1 MGRYDSSVRC
11 AQIRELIEE
20 KQYLEAMEEI
30 EELRFEEV
38 PTITDLYLFANL
50 FLKAEKMDIAK
61 ELYYTVYHRT
71 SSRPALYRL
80 LMLTIRMGDLEE
92 AKELYQAYE
101 IVSGMTLDTYE
112 LKYRLAK
119 AEGASYENLIE
130 ILEELKKNEYTEEWG
145 YQLARLYEVQG
156 RREDCIA
163 ECEDLML
170 WFGSGKIVDK
180 ARELRERCL
189 NPLWQKPNWGEI
201 PEPEEPEDEEEVKV
215 AYAPAQVMD
224 IVAGEEPQQ
233 EPEIQPAVLGEYDMA
248 GEEVQESEPVE
259 ETKPEEMAEEP
270 VEEELVE
277 EPVEEIVSEEVEE
290 AVQESEPEEL
300 AEEPVEEEPAEET
313 ISEETE
319 EESETEEAA
328 EELAGEPVEEESAEE
343 TEIEEAAEETVS
355 EGTEGESAKTEGE
368 SDNEES
374 EQDEE
379 EDEETEHPKKKGFFN
394 RLIDY
399 FKVDLDTFD
408 DEDDFPEELDTDKQ
422 ESTEEL
428 DAKAI
433 VAREAQEIMETAA
446 AEEEAGDDEA
456 EEEKDESKQ
465 EPAVRKQTTTQ
476 LESLEDQLEE
486 MKEKRKVINLEDTMN
501 LDKIRIKS
509 HPLSGRPM
517 EVEVCEDV
525 SVNAITY
532 CTLKAAIKK
541 MPQEERTIHF
551 ALAGAAPGISLAVAK
566 KLFKELKK
574 NQYFEAK
581 NIGKIQAEKLDE
593 VDLEEWIEKFIG
605 GCMYIENAPA
615 LSEESVE
622 KIREVMEKYGKQIVI
637 VLEGD
642 YEKLDDFLGHHRN
655 LEKQICY
662 KIRL

>member
-119 AEGASYENLIE
+119 AEGASYETLIE

-145 YQLARLYEVQG
+145 YQLARLYELQG

-170 WFGSGKIVDK
+170 WFGSGKIVEK
-180 ARELRERCL
+180 AKELRENCL
-189 NPLWQKPNWGEI
+189 NPLWQKPNWEEI

-224 IVAGEEPQQ
+224 IASNEEPQS
-233 EPEIQPAVLGEYDMA
+233 EPEVQPAVLGDYGMTR
-248 GEEVQESEPVE
+248 EP
-259 ETKPEEMAEEP
+259 AEEP
-270 VEEELVE
+270 VAEEVEEVEEEPDTETEVEEATEKPVEEPEAEELVE
-277 EPVEEIVSEEVEE
+277 EPVEETVTEEVK
-290 AVQESEPEEL
+290 
-300 AEEPVEEEPAEET
+300 EEPVEETVAEEATEKPVEENEVEET
-313 ISEETE
+313 ISEKNEDD
-319 EESETEEAA
+319 SE
-328 EELAGEPVEEESAEE
+328 
-343 TEIEEAAEETVS
+343 
-355 EGTEGESAKTEGE
+355 KTEGE
-368 SDNEES
+368 SDKEEA
-374 EQDEE
+374 EE
-379 EDEETEHPKKKGFFN
+379 ADHPKKKGFLN
-394 RLIDY
+394 RLINY

-422 ESTEEL
+422 ETTEEL

-433 VAREAQEIMETAA
+433 VAKEAQEIMETATA
-446 AEEEAGDDEA
+446 REEAEDDET
-456 EEEKDESKQ
+456 EEKDEPKL
-465 EPAVRKQTTTQ
+465 ETAVKKQTTTQ

-517 EVEVCEDV
+517 EVEACEDV
-525 SVNAITY
+525 SVNGITY
-532 CTLKAAIKK
+532 CTLKTAIKK

-551 ALAGAAPGISLAVAK
+551 ALTGAAPGISLAVAK

-622 KIREVMEKYGKQIVI
+622 KIREMIAKYGKQIVI

-642 YEKLDDFLGHHRN
+642 YEKMDDFLGHHRN

>member
-119 AEGASYENLIE
+119 AEGASYETLIE

-145 YQLARLYEVQG
+145 YQLARLYELQG

-170 WFGSGKIVDK
+170 WFGSGKIVEK
-180 ARELRERCL
+180 AKELRENCL
-189 NPLWQKPNWGEI
+189 NPLWQKPNWEEI

-224 IVAGEEPQQ
+224 IASNEEPQS
-233 EPEIQPAVLGEYDMA
+233 EPEVQPAVLGDYGMTR
-248 GEEVQESEPVE
+248 EP
-259 ETKPEEMAEEP
+259 AEEP
-270 VEEELVE
+270 VAEEVEEVEEEPDTETEVEEATEKPVEEPEAEELVE
-277 EPVEEIVSEEVEE
+277 EPVEETVTEEVE
-290 AVQESEPEEL
+290 
-300 AEEPVEEEPAEET
+300 EEPVEETVAEEATEKPVEEPEVEET
-313 ISEETE
+313 ISEENE
-319 EESETEEAA
+319 DDSE
-328 EELAGEPVEEESAEE
+328 
-343 TEIEEAAEETVS
+343 
-355 EGTEGESAKTEGE
+355 KTEGE
-368 SDNEES
+368 SDKEEA
-374 EQDEE
+374 EE
-379 EDEETEHPKKKGFFN
+379 ADHPKKKGFLN
-394 RLIDY
+394 RLINY

-422 ESTEEL
+422 ETTEEL

-433 VAREAQEIMETAA
+433 VAKEAQEIMETATA
-446 AEEEAGDDEA
+446 REEAEDDEM
-456 EEEKDESKQ
+456 EEKDEPKL
-465 EPAVRKQTTTQ
+465 ETAVKKQTTTQ

-517 EVEVCEDV
+517 EVEACEDV
-525 SVNAITY
+525 SVNGITY
-532 CTLKAAIKK
+532 CTLKTAIKK

-551 ALAGAAPGISLAVAK
+551 ALTGAAPGISLAVAK

-622 KIREVMEKYGKQIVI
+622 KIREMIAKYGKQIVI

-642 YEKLDDFLGHHRN
+642 YQKMDDYLVHHRN

>member
-119 AEGASYENLIE
+119 AEGASYETLIE

-145 YQLARLYEVQG
+145 YQLARLYELQG

-170 WFGSGKIVDK
+170 WFGSGKIVEK
-180 ARELRERCL
+180 AKELRENCL
-189 NPLWQKPNWGEI
+189 NPLWQKPNWEEI

-224 IVAGEEPQQ
+224 IASNEEPQS
-233 EPEIQPAVLGEYDMA
+233 EPEVQPAVLGDYGMTREPAEESVAEEVEEVEEEPDTET
-248 GEEVQESEPVE
+248 GEEATEKPVE
-259 ETKPEEMAEEP
+259 EPEA
-270 VEEELVE
+270 EELVE
-277 EPVEEIVSEEVEE
+277 EPVEETVTEEVE
-290 AVQESEPEEL
+290 
-300 AEEPVEEEPAEET
+300 EEPVEETVAEEATEKPVEEPEVEET
-313 ISEETE
+313 ISEENE
-319 EESETEEAA
+319 DDSE
-328 EELAGEPVEEESAEE
+328 
-343 TEIEEAAEETVS
+343 
-355 EGTEGESAKTEGE
+355 KTEGE
-368 SDNEES
+368 SDKEEA
-374 EQDEE
+374 EE
-379 EDEETEHPKKKGFFN
+379 ADHPKKKGFLN
-394 RLIDY
+394 RLINY

-422 ESTEEL
+422 ETTEEL

-433 VAREAQEIMETAA
+433 VAKEAQEIMETATA
-446 AEEEAGDDEA
+446 REEAEDDEM
-456 EEEKDESKQ
+456 EEKDEPKL
-465 EPAVRKQTTTQ
+465 ETAVKKQTTTQ

-517 EVEVCEDV
+517 EVEACEDV
-525 SVNAITY
+525 SVNGITY
-532 CTLKAAIKK
+532 CTLKTAIKK

-551 ALAGAAPGISLAVAK
+551 ALTGAAPGISLAVAK

-622 KIREVMEKYGKQIVI
+622 KIREMIAKYGKQIVI

-642 YEKLDDFLGHHRN
+642 YEKMDDFLGHHRN

>member
-119 AEGASYENLIE
+119 AEGASYETLIE

-145 YQLARLYEVQG
+145 YQLARLYELQG

-170 WFGSGKIVDK
+170 WFGSGKIVEK
-180 ARELRERCL
+180 AKELRENCL
-189 NPLWQKPNWGEI
+189 NPLWQKPNWEEI

-224 IVAGEEPQQ
+224 IASNEEPQS
-233 EPEIQPAVLGEYDMA
+233 EPEVQPAVLGDYGMTR
-248 GEEVQESEPVE
+248 EP
-259 ETKPEEMAEEP
+259 AEEP
-270 VEEELVE
+270 VAEEVEEVEEEPDTETEVEEATEKPVEEPEAEELVE
-277 EPVEEIVSEEVEE
+277 EPVEETVTEEVK
-290 AVQESEPEEL
+290 
-300 AEEPVEEEPAEET
+300 EEPVEETVAEEATEKPVEENEVEET
-313 ISEETE
+313 ISEKNEDD
-319 EESETEEAA
+319 SE
-328 EELAGEPVEEESAEE
+328 
-343 TEIEEAAEETVS
+343 
-355 EGTEGESAKTEGE
+355 KTEGE
-368 SDNEES
+368 SDKEEA
-374 EQDEE
+374 EE
-379 EDEETEHPKKKGFFN
+379 ADHPKKKGFLN
-394 RLIDY
+394 RLINY

-422 ESTEEL
+422 ETTEEL

-433 VAREAQEIMETAA
+433 VAKEAQEIMETATA
-446 AEEEAGDDEA
+446 REEAEDDET
-456 EEEKDESKQ
+456 EEKDEPKL
-465 EPAVRKQTTTQ
+465 ETAVKKQTTTQ

-517 EVEVCEDV
+517 EVEACEDV
-525 SVNAITY
+525 SVNGITY
-532 CTLKAAIKK
+532 CTLKTAIKK

-551 ALAGAAPGISLAVAK
+551 ALTGAAPGISLAVAK

-622 KIREVMEKYGKQIVI
+622 KIREMIAKYGKQIVI

-642 YEKLDDFLGHHRN
+642 YEKMNDFLGHHRN

>member
-119 AEGASYENLIE
+119 AEGASYETLIE

-145 YQLARLYEVQG
+145 YQLARLYELQG

-170 WFGSGKIVDK
+170 WFGSGKIVEK
-180 ARELRERCL
+180 AKELRESCL
-189 NPLWQKPNWGEI
+189 NPLWQKPNWEEI

-224 IVAGEEPQQ
+224 IALNEEPQP
-233 EPEIQPAVLGEYDMA
+233 EPEIQPAVLGDYEMTGEPVEEPVA
-248 GEEVQESEPVE
+248 EEVEEMEEEPVE
-259 ETKPEEMAEEP
+259 ETVA
-270 VEEELVE
+270 
-277 EPVEEIVSEEVEE
+277 EE
-290 AVQESEPEEL
+290 AVEETEAEEALPEEPE
-300 AEEPVEEEPAEET
+300 VE
-313 ISEETE
+313 SEET
-319 EESETEEAA
+319 
-328 EELAGEPVEEESAEE
+328 EEESAEE
-343 TEIEEAAEETVS
+343 TEP
-355 EGTEGESAKTEGE
+355 
-368 SDNEES
+368 
-374 EQDEE
+374 EE
-379 EDEETEHPKKKGFFN
+379 EDEDEKADHPKKKGFIN
-394 RLIDY
+394 RLINY

-422 ESTEEL
+422 ETTEEL

-433 VAREAQEIMETAA
+433 VAKEAKEIMETAA
-446 AEEEAGDDEA
+446 AGEETEDDET
-456 EEEKDESKQ
+456 EEKDEPKL
-465 EPAVRKQTTTQ
+465 ETAVRKQTTTQ

-486 MKEKRKVINLEDTMN
+486 MKGKRKVINLEDTMN

-525 SVNAITY
+525 SVNGITY
-532 CTLKAAIKK
+532 CTLKTAIKK

-551 ALAGAAPGISLAVAK
+551 ALTGAAPGISLAVAK

-622 KIREVMEKYGKQIVI
+622 KIREMMAKYGKRIVI

>member
-119 AEGASYENLIE
+119 AEGASYETLIE

-145 YQLARLYEVQG
+145 YQLARLYELQG

-170 WFGSGKIVDK
+170 WFGSGKIVEK
-180 ARELRERCL
+180 AKELRENCL
-189 NPLWQKPNWGEI
+189 NPLWQKPNWEEI

-224 IVAGEEPQQ
+224 IASNEEPQS
-233 EPEIQPAVLGEYDMA
+233 EPEVQPAVLGDYGMTR
-248 GEEVQESEPVE
+248 EP
-259 ETKPEEMAEEP
+259 AEEP
-270 VEEELVE
+270 VAEEVEEVEEEPDTETEAEEATEKPVEEPEAEELVE
-277 EPVEEIVSEEVEE
+277 EPVEETVTEEVK
-290 AVQESEPEEL
+290 
-300 AEEPVEEEPAEET
+300 EEPVEESEAEEATEKPVEENEVEET
-313 ISEETE
+313 ISEENE
-319 EESETEEAA
+319 DDSE
-328 EELAGEPVEEESAEE
+328 
-343 TEIEEAAEETVS
+343 
-355 EGTEGESAKTEGE
+355 KTEGE
-368 SDNEES
+368 SDKEEA
-374 EQDEE
+374 EE
-379 EDEETEHPKKKGFFN
+379 ADHPKKKGFLN
-394 RLIDY
+394 RLINY

-422 ESTEEL
+422 ETTEEL

-433 VAREAQEIMETAA
+433 VAKEAQEIMETATA
-446 AEEEAGDDEA
+446 REEAEDDET
-456 EEEKDESKQ
+456 EEKDEPKL
-465 EPAVRKQTTTQ
+465 ETAVKKQTTTQ

-517 EVEVCEDV
+517 EVEACEDV
-525 SVNAITY
+525 SVNGITY
-532 CTLKAAIKK
+532 CTLKTAIKK

-551 ALAGAAPGISLAVAK
+551 ALTGAAPGISLAVAK

-622 KIREVMEKYGKQIVI
+622 KIREMIAKYGKQIVI

-642 YEKLDDFLGHHRN
+642 YEKMDDFLGHHRN

>member
-119 AEGASYENLIE
+119 AEGASYETLIE

-145 YQLARLYEVQG
+145 YQLARLYELQG

-170 WFGSGKIVDK
+170 WFGSGKIVEK
-180 ARELRERCL
+180 AKELRENCL
-189 NPLWQKPNWGEI
+189 NPLWQKPNWEEI

-224 IVAGEEPQQ
+224 IASNEEPQS
-233 EPEIQPAVLGEYDMA
+233 EPEVQPAVLGDYGMTR
-248 GEEVQESEPVE
+248 EP
-259 ETKPEEMAEEP
+259 AEEP
-270 VEEELVE
+270 VAEEVEEVEEEPDTETKVEEATEKPVEEPETEELVE
-277 EPVEEIVSEEVEE
+277 EPVEETVTEEVK
-290 AVQESEPEEL
+290 
-300 AEEPVEEEPAEET
+300 EEPVEETVAEEATEKPVEENEVEET
-313 ISEETE
+313 ISEENE
-319 EESETEEAA
+319 DDSE
-328 EELAGEPVEEESAEE
+328 
-343 TEIEEAAEETVS
+343 
-355 EGTEGESAKTEGE
+355 KTEGE
-368 SDNEES
+368 SDKEEA
-374 EQDEE
+374 EE
-379 EDEETEHPKKKGFFN
+379 ADHPKKKGFLN
-394 RLIDY
+394 RLINY

-422 ESTEEL
+422 ETTEEL

-433 VAREAQEIMETAA
+433 VAKEAQEIMETATA
-446 AEEEAGDDEA
+446 REEAEDDET
-456 EEEKDESKQ
+456 EEKDEPKL
-465 EPAVRKQTTTQ
+465 ETAVKKQTTTQ

-517 EVEVCEDV
+517 EVEACEDV
-525 SVNAITY
+525 SVNGITY
-532 CTLKAAIKK
+532 CTLKTAIKK

-551 ALAGAAPGISLAVAK
+551 ALTGAAPGISLAVAK

-622 KIREVMEKYGKQIVI
+622 KIREMIAKYGKQIVI

-642 YEKLDDFLGHHRN
+642 YEKMDDFLGHHRN

>member
-119 AEGASYENLIE
+119 AEGASYETLIE

-145 YQLARLYEVQG
+145 YQLARLYELQG

-170 WFGSGKIVDK
+170 WFGSGKIVEK
-180 ARELRERCL
+180 AKELRENCL
-189 NPLWQKPNWGEI
+189 NPLWQKPNWEEI

-224 IVAGEEPQQ
+224 IASNEEPQS
-233 EPEIQPAVLGEYDMA
+233 EPGVQPAVLGDYGMTREPA
-248 GEEVQESEPVE
+248 EEPVAEEVEEVEEEPDTETEAEEATEKPVE
-259 ETKPEEMAEEP
+259 EPEAEEP
-270 VEEELVE
+270 VEEPVAEEVEE
-277 EPVEEIVSEEVEE
+277 EPVEETVTEEVK
-290 AVQESEPEEL
+290 
-300 AEEPVEEEPAEET
+300 EEPVEETETEEAVEEPEVEET
-313 ISEETE
+313 ISEENE
-319 EESETEEAA
+319 DDSE
-328 EELAGEPVEEESAEE
+328 
-343 TEIEEAAEETVS
+343 
-355 EGTEGESAKTEGE
+355 KTEGE
-368 SDNEES
+368 SDKEEA
-374 EQDEE
+374 EAD
-379 EDEETEHPKKKGFFN
+379 HPKKKGFLN
-394 RLIDY
+394 RLVNY

-422 ESTEEL
+422 ETTEEL

-433 VAREAQEIMETAA
+433 VAKEAQEIMETAA
-446 AEEEAGDDEA
+446 ASEEAEDDET
-456 EEEKDESKQ
+456 EEKDEPKP
-465 EPAVRKQTTTQ
+465 ETAVRKQTTTQ

-525 SVNAITY
+525 SVNGITY
-532 CTLKAAIKK
+532 CTLKTAIKK

-551 ALAGAAPGISLAVAK
+551 ALTGAAPGISLAVAK

-622 KIREVMEKYGKQIVI
+622 KIREIMAKYGKRIVI

-655 LEKQICY
+655 LAKQICY

>member
-119 AEGASYENLIE
+119 AEGASYETLIE

-145 YQLARLYEVQG
+145 YQLARLYELQG

-170 WFGSGKIVDK
+170 WFGSGKIVEK
-180 ARELRERCL
+180 AKELRENCL
-189 NPLWQKPNWGEI
+189 NPLWQKPNWEEI

-224 IVAGEEPQQ
+224 IASNEESQS
-233 EPEIQPAVLGEYDMA
+233 EPEVQPAVLGDYGMTR
-248 GEEVQESEPVE
+248 EP
-259 ETKPEEMAEEP
+259 AEEP
-270 VEEELVE
+270 VAEEVEEVEEEPDTETEVEEATEKPVEEPEAEELVE
-277 EPVEEIVSEEVEE
+277 EPVEETVTEEVE
-290 AVQESEPEEL
+290 
-300 AEEPVEEEPAEET
+300 EEPVEESEAEEATEKPVEENEVEET
-313 ISEETE
+313 ISEENE
-319 EESETEEAA
+319 DDSE
-328 EELAGEPVEEESAEE
+328 
-343 TEIEEAAEETVS
+343 
-355 EGTEGESAKTEGE
+355 KTEGE
-368 SDNEES
+368 SDKEEA
-374 EQDEE
+374 EE
-379 EDEETEHPKKKGFFN
+379 ADHPKKKGFLN
-394 RLIDY
+394 RLINY

-422 ESTEEL
+422 ETTEEL

-433 VAREAQEIMETAA
+433 VAKEAQEIMETATA
-446 AEEEAGDDEA
+446 REEAEDDET
-456 EEEKDESKQ
+456 EEKDEPKL
-465 EPAVRKQTTTQ
+465 ETAVKKQTTTQ

-517 EVEVCEDV
+517 EVEACEDV
-525 SVNAITY
+525 SVNGITY
-532 CTLKAAIKK
+532 CTLKTAIKK

-551 ALAGAAPGISLAVAK
+551 ALTGAAPGISLAVAK

-622 KIREVMEKYGKQIVI
+622 KIREMIAKYGKQIVI

-642 YEKLDDFLGHHRN
+642 YEKMDDFLGHHRN

>member
-11 AQIRELIEE
+11 AQVRELIEE

-119 AEGASYENLIE
+119 AEGASYETLIE

-145 YQLARLYEVQG
+145 YQLARLYELQG

-170 WFGSGKIVDK
+170 WFGSGKIVEK
-180 ARELRERCL
+180 AKELRENCL
-189 NPLWQKPNWGEI
+189 NPLWQKPNWEEI
-201 PEPEEPEDEEEVKV
+201 PELEEPEDEEEVKV

-224 IVAGEEPQQ
+224 IASNEEPQS
-233 EPEIQPAVLGEYDMA
+233 EPEVQPAVLGDYGMTREPA
-248 GEEVQESEPVE
+248 EESVAEEVEEVEEEPDTETEVEEATEKPVE
-259 ETKPEEMAEEP
+259 EPEA
-270 VEEELVE
+270 EELVE
-277 EPVEEIVSEEVEE
+277 EPVEETVTEEVE
-290 AVQESEPEEL
+290 
-300 AEEPVEEEPAEET
+300 EEPVEETVAEEATEKPVEEPEVEET
-313 ISEETE
+313 ISEENE
-319 EESETEEAA
+319 DDSE
-328 EELAGEPVEEESAEE
+328 
-343 TEIEEAAEETVS
+343 
-355 EGTEGESAKTEGE
+355 KTEGE
-368 SDNEES
+368 SDKEEA
-374 EQDEE
+374 EE
-379 EDEETEHPKKKGFFN
+379 ADHPKKKGFLN
-394 RLIDY
+394 RLINY

-422 ESTEEL
+422 ETTEEL

-433 VAREAQEIMETAA
+433 VAKEAQEIMETATA
-446 AEEEAGDDEA
+446 REEAEDDEM
-456 EEEKDESKQ
+456 EEKDEPKL
-465 EPAVRKQTTTQ
+465 ETAVKKQTTTQ

-517 EVEVCEDV
+517 EVEACEDV
-525 SVNAITY
+525 SVNGITY
-532 CTLKAAIKK
+532 CTLKTAIKK

-551 ALAGAAPGISLAVAK
+551 ALTGAAPGISLAVAK

-622 KIREVMEKYGKQIVI
+622 KIREMIAKYGKQIVI

-642 YEKLDDFLGHHRN
+642 YEKMDDFLGHHRN

>member
-119 AEGASYENLIE
+119 AEGASYETLIE

-145 YQLARLYEVQG
+145 YQLARLYELQG

-170 WFGSGKIVDK
+170 WFGSGKIVEK
-180 ARELRERCL
+180 AKELRENCL
-189 NPLWQKPNWGEI
+189 NPLWQKPNWEEI

-224 IVAGEEPQQ
+224 IASNEEPQS
-233 EPEIQPAVLGEYDMA
+233 EPEVQPAVLGDYGMTR
-248 GEEVQESEPVE
+248 EP
-259 ETKPEEMAEEP
+259 AEEP
-270 VEEELVE
+270 VAEEVEEVEEEPDTETEVEEATEKPVEEPEAEELVE
-277 EPVEEIVSEEVEE
+277 EPVEETVTEEVE
-290 AVQESEPEEL
+290 
-300 AEEPVEEEPAEET
+300 EEPVEETVAEEATEKPVEEPEVEET
-313 ISEETE
+313 ISEENE
-319 EESETEEAA
+319 DDSE
-328 EELAGEPVEEESAEE
+328 
-343 TEIEEAAEETVS
+343 
-355 EGTEGESAKTEGE
+355 KTEGE
-368 SDNEES
+368 SDKEEA
-374 EQDEE
+374 EAAD
-379 EDEETEHPKKKGFFN
+379 HPKKKGFLN
-394 RLIDY
+394 RLINY

-422 ESTEEL
+422 ETTEEL

-433 VAREAQEIMETAA
+433 VAKEAQEIMETATA
-446 AEEEAGDDEA
+446 REEAEDDEM
-456 EEEKDESKQ
+456 EEKDEPKL
-465 EPAVRKQTTTQ
+465 ETAVKKQTTTQ

-517 EVEVCEDV
+517 EVEACEDV
-525 SVNAITY
+525 SVNGITY
-532 CTLKAAIKK
+532 CTLKTAIKK

-551 ALAGAAPGISLAVAK
+551 ALTGAAPGISLAVAK

-622 KIREVMEKYGKQIVI
+622 KIREMIAKYGKQIVI

-642 YEKLDDFLGHHRN
+642 YEKMDDFLGHHRN

>member
-119 AEGASYENLIE
+119 AEGASYETLIE

-145 YQLARLYEVQG
+145 YQLARLYELQG

-170 WFGSGKIVDK
+170 WFGSGKIVEK
-180 ARELRERCL
+180 AKELRENCL
-189 NPLWQKPNWGEI
+189 NPLWQKPNWEEI

-224 IVAGEEPQQ
+224 IASNEEPQS
-233 EPEIQPAVLGEYDMA
+233 EPEVQPAVLGDYGMTR
-248 GEEVQESEPVE
+248 EP
-259 ETKPEEMAEEP
+259 AEEP
-270 VEEELVE
+270 VAEEVEEVEEEPDTETEVEETTEKPVEEPEAEELVE
-277 EPVEEIVSEEVEE
+277 EPVEETVTEEVE
-290 AVQESEPEEL
+290 
-300 AEEPVEEEPAEET
+300 EEPVEETVAEEATEKPVEEPEVEET
-313 ISEETE
+313 ISEENE
-319 EESETEEAA
+319 DDSE
-328 EELAGEPVEEESAEE
+328 
-343 TEIEEAAEETVS
+343 
-355 EGTEGESAKTEGE
+355 KTEGE
-368 SDNEES
+368 SDKEEA
-374 EQDEE
+374 EE
-379 EDEETEHPKKKGFFN
+379 ADHPKKKGFLN
-394 RLIDY
+394 RLINY

-422 ESTEEL
+422 ETTEEL

-433 VAREAQEIMETAA
+433 VAKEAQEIMETATA
-446 AEEEAGDDEA
+446 REEAEDDET
-456 EEEKDESKQ
+456 EEKDEPKL
-465 EPAVRKQTTTQ
+465 ETAVKKQTTTQ

-517 EVEVCEDV
+517 EVEACEDV
-525 SVNAITY
+525 SVNGITY
-532 CTLKAAIKK
+532 CTLKTAIKK

-551 ALAGAAPGISLAVAK
+551 ALTGAAPGISLAVAK

-622 KIREVMEKYGKQIVI
+622 KIREMIAKYGKQIVI

-642 YEKLDDFLGHHRN
+642 YEKMDDFLGHHRN

>member
-119 AEGASYENLIE
+119 AKGASYETLIE

-145 YQLARLYEVQG
+145 YQLARLYELQG

-170 WFGSGKIVDK
+170 WFGSGKIVEK
-180 ARELRERCL
+180 AKELRENCL
-189 NPLWQKPNWGEI
+189 NPLWQKPNWEEI

-224 IVAGEEPQQ
+224 IASNEEPQS
-233 EPEIQPAVLGEYDMA
+233 EPEVQPAVLGDYGMTREPA
-248 GEEVQESEPVE
+248 EESVAEEVEEVEEEPDTETEVEEATEKPVE
-259 ETKPEEMAEEP
+259 EPEA
-270 VEEELVE
+270 EELVE
-277 EPVEEIVSEEVEE
+277 EPVEETVTEEVE
-290 AVQESEPEEL
+290 
-300 AEEPVEEEPAEET
+300 EEPVEETVAEEATEKPVEEPEVEET
-313 ISEETE
+313 ISEENE
-319 EESETEEAA
+319 DDSE
-328 EELAGEPVEEESAEE
+328 
-343 TEIEEAAEETVS
+343 
-355 EGTEGESAKTEGE
+355 KTEGE
-368 SDNEES
+368 SDKEEA
-374 EQDEE
+374 EE
-379 EDEETEHPKKKGFFN
+379 ADHPKKKGFLN
-394 RLIDY
+394 RLINY

-422 ESTEEL
+422 ETTEEL

-433 VAREAQEIMETAA
+433 VAKEAQEIMETATA
-446 AEEEAGDDEA
+446 REEAEDDEM
-456 EEEKDESKQ
+456 EEKDEPKL
-465 EPAVRKQTTTQ
+465 ETAVKKQTTTQ

-517 EVEVCEDV
+517 EVEACEDV
-525 SVNAITY
+525 SVNGITY
-532 CTLKAAIKK
+532 CTLKTAIKK

-551 ALAGAAPGISLAVAK
+551 ALTGAAPGISLAVAK

-622 KIREVMEKYGKQIVI
+622 KIREMIAKYGKQIVI

-642 YEKLDDFLGHHRN
+642 YEKMDDFLGHHRN

>member
-119 AEGASYENLIE
+119 AEGASYETLIE

-145 YQLARLYEVQG
+145 YQLARLYELQG

-170 WFGSGKIVDK
+170 WFGSGKIVEK
-180 ARELRERCL
+180 AKELRENCL
-189 NPLWQKPNWGEI
+189 NPLWQKPNWEEI

-224 IVAGEEPQQ
+224 IASNEEPQS
-233 EPEIQPAVLGEYDMA
+233 EPEVQLAVLGDYGMTREPA
-248 GEEVQESEPVE
+248 EEPVAEEVEEVEEEPDTETEVEEATEKPVE
-259 ETKPEEMAEEP
+259 EPEAEEP
-270 VEEELVE
+270 VEEPVAEEVEE
-277 EPVEEIVSEEVEE
+277 EPVEETVTEEVE
-290 AVQESEPEEL
+290 
-300 AEEPVEEEPAEET
+300 EEPVEETVAEEAVEEPEVEET
-313 ISEETE
+313 ISEESE
-319 EESETEEAA
+319 EDSER
-328 EELAGEPVEEESAEE
+328 
-343 TEIEEAAEETVS
+343 
-355 EGTEGESAKTEGE
+355 TEGE
-368 SDNEES
+368 SDKEEA
-374 EQDEE
+374 EE
-379 EDEETEHPKKKGFFN
+379 AEEAEKADHPKKKGFIN
-394 RLIDY
+394 RLINY

-422 ESTEEL
+422 ETTEEL

-433 VAREAQEIMETAA
+433 VAKEAQEIMETATSR
-446 AEEEAGDDEA
+446 EEAEDDET
-456 EEEKDESKQ
+456 EEKDEPKP
-465 EPAVRKQTTTQ
+465 ETAVKKQTTTQ

-525 SVNAITY
+525 SVNGITY
-532 CTLKAAIKK
+532 CTLKTAIKK

-551 ALAGAAPGISLAVAK
+551 ALTGAAPGISLAVAK

-622 KIREVMEKYGKQIVI
+622 KIREMMAKYGKRIVI

>member
-119 AEGASYENLIE
+119 AEGASYETLIE

-145 YQLARLYEVQG
+145 YQLARLYELQG

-170 WFGSGKIVDK
+170 WFGSGKIVEK
-180 ARELRERCL
+180 AKELRENCL
-189 NPLWQKPNWGEI
+189 NPLWQKPNWEEI

-224 IVAGEEPQQ
+224 IASNEEPQS
-233 EPEIQPAVLGEYDMA
+233 EPEVQPAVLGDYGMTR
-248 GEEVQESEPVE
+248 EP
-259 ETKPEEMAEEP
+259 AEEP
-270 VEEELVE
+270 VAEEVEEVEEEPDTETEVEEATEKPVEEPEAEELVE
-277 EPVEEIVSEEVEE
+277 EPVEETVTEEVK
-290 AVQESEPEEL
+290 
-300 AEEPVEEEPAEET
+300 EEPVEESEAEEATEKPVEENEVEET
-313 ISEETE
+313 ISEENE
-319 EESETEEAA
+319 DDSE
-328 EELAGEPVEEESAEE
+328 
-343 TEIEEAAEETVS
+343 
-355 EGTEGESAKTEGE
+355 KTEGE
-368 SDNEES
+368 SDKEEA
-374 EQDEE
+374 EE
-379 EDEETEHPKKKGFFN
+379 ADHPKKKGFLN
-394 RLIDY
+394 RLINY

-422 ESTEEL
+422 ETTEEL

-433 VAREAQEIMETAA
+433 VAKEAQEIMETATA
-446 AEEEAGDDEA
+446 REEAEDDEM
-456 EEEKDESKQ
+456 EEKDEPKL
-465 EPAVRKQTTTQ
+465 ETAVKKQTTTQ

-517 EVEVCEDV
+517 EVEACEDV
-525 SVNAITY
+525 SVNGITY
-532 CTLKAAIKK
+532 CTLKTAIKK

-551 ALAGAAPGISLAVAK
+551 ALTGAAPGISLAVAK

-605 GCMYIENAPA
+605 GCMYIE
-615 LSEESVE
+615 ESVE
-622 KIREVMEKYGKQIVI
+622 KIREMIAKYGKQIVI

-642 YEKLDDFLGHHRN
+642 YEKMDDFLGHHRN

>member
-119 AEGASYENLIE
+119 AEGASYETLIE

-145 YQLARLYEVQG
+145 YQLARLYELQG

-170 WFGSGKIVDK
+170 WFGSGKIVEK
-180 ARELRERCL
+180 AKELRENCL
-189 NPLWQKPNWGEI
+189 NPLWQKPNWEEI

-224 IVAGEEPQQ
+224 IASNEEPQS
-233 EPEIQPAVLGEYDMA
+233 EPEVQPAVLGDYGMTREPA
-248 GEEVQESEPVE
+248 EEPVAEEVEEVEEEPDTETEVEEATEKPVE
-259 ETKPEEMAEEP
+259 ETVTEEVEEEP
-270 VEEELVE
+270 VEESEAE
-277 EPVEEIVSEEVEE
+277 EATEKPVEENEV
-290 AVQESEPEEL
+290 
-300 AEEPVEEEPAEET
+300 EET
-313 ISEETE
+313 ISEENE
-319 EESETEEAA
+319 DDSE
-328 EELAGEPVEEESAEE
+328 
-343 TEIEEAAEETVS
+343 
-355 EGTEGESAKTEGE
+355 KTEGE
-368 SDNEES
+368 SDKEEA
-374 EQDEE
+374 EE
-379 EDEETEHPKKKGFFN
+379 ADHPKKKGFLN
-394 RLIDY
+394 RLINY

-422 ESTEEL
+422 ETTEEL

-433 VAREAQEIMETAA
+433 VAKEAQEIMETATA
-446 AEEEAGDDEA
+446 REEAEDDEM
-456 EEEKDESKQ
+456 EEKDEPKL
-465 EPAVRKQTTTQ
+465 ETAVKKQTTTQ

-517 EVEVCEDV
+517 EVEACEDV
-525 SVNAITY
+525 SVNGITY
-532 CTLKAAIKK
+532 CTLKTAIKK

-551 ALAGAAPGISLAVAK
+551 ALTGAAPGISLAVAK

-622 KIREVMEKYGKQIVI
+622 KIREMIAKYGKQIVI

-642 YEKLDDFLGHHRN
+642 YEKMDDFLGHHRN

>member
-119 AEGASYENLIE
+119 AEGASYETLIE

-145 YQLARLYEVQG
+145 YQLARLYELQG

-170 WFGSGKIVDK
+170 WFGSGKIVEK
-180 ARELRERCL
+180 AKELRENCL
-189 NPLWQKPNWGEI
+189 NPLWQKPNWEEI

-224 IVAGEEPQQ
+224 IASNEEPQS
-233 EPEIQPAVLGEYDMA
+233 EPEVQPAVLGDYGMTR
-248 GEEVQESEPVE
+248 EP
-259 ETKPEEMAEEP
+259 AEES
-270 VEEELVE
+270 VA
-277 EPVEEIVSEEVEE
+277 EEVEE
-290 AVQESEPEEL
+290 
-300 AEEPVEEEPAEET
+300 VEEEPDTETEVEEATEKPVEEPEAEET
-313 ISEETE
+313 ISEENE
-319 EESETEEAA
+319 DDSE
-328 EELAGEPVEEESAEE
+328 
-343 TEIEEAAEETVS
+343 
-355 EGTEGESAKTEGE
+355 KTEGE
-368 SDNEES
+368 SDKEEA
-374 EQDEE
+374 EE
-379 EDEETEHPKKKGFFN
+379 ADHPKKKGFLN
-394 RLIDY
+394 RLINY

-422 ESTEEL
+422 ETTEEL

-433 VAREAQEIMETAA
+433 VAKEAQEIMETATA
-446 AEEEAGDDEA
+446 REEAEDDEM
-456 EEEKDESKQ
+456 EEKDEPKL
-465 EPAVRKQTTTQ
+465 ETAVKKQTTTQ

-517 EVEVCEDV
+517 EVEACEDV
-525 SVNAITY
+525 SVNGITY
-532 CTLKAAIKK
+532 CTLKTAIKK

-551 ALAGAAPGISLAVAK
+551 ALTGAAPGISLAVAK

-622 KIREVMEKYGKQIVI
+622 KIREMIAKYGKQIVI

-642 YEKLDDFLGHHRN
+642 YEKMDDFLGHHRN

>member
-38 PTITDLYLFANL
+38 PTITDLYLFADL

-61 ELYYTVYHRT
+61 KLYYTVYRRT

-92 AKELYQAYE
+92 SRELYQAYE
-101 IVSGMTLDTYE
+101 IISGMTLDTYE

-119 AEGASYENLIE
+119 AEGASYEDLIE

-145 YQLARLYEVQG
+145 YQLARLYELQG

-163 ECEDLML
+163 ECDDLVL
-170 WFGSGKIVDK
+170 WFGSGKIVQK
-180 ARELRERCL
+180 AVELKNRCL
-189 NPLWQKPNWGEI
+189 DPYWKKPDWENI
-201 PEPEEPEDEEEVKV
+201 PEPEVPEEEPEEEEVKV

-224 IVAGEEPQQ
+224 IGTEQPVEEQPVEEEQQPLIVEETLEEQQPIEEEPQQ
-233 EPEIQPAVLGEYDMA
+233 PES
-248 GEEVQESEPVE
+248 VQEVTE
-259 ETKPEEMAEEP
+259 EA
-270 VEEELVE
+270 VE
-277 EPVEEIVSEEVEE
+277 EPAE
-290 AVQESEPEEL
+290 
-300 AEEPVEEEPAEET
+300 EEPVEEEPAEE
-313 ISEETE
+313 
-319 EESETEEAA
+319 
-328 EELAGEPVEEESAEE
+328 
-343 TEIEEAAEETVS
+343 
-355 EGTEGESAKTEGE
+355 
-368 SDNEES
+368 
-374 EQDEE
+374 Q
-379 EDEETEHPKKKGFFN
+379 PKKKGFFN

-399 FKVDLDTFD
+399 FKVDLDMF
-408 DEDDFPEELDTDKQ
+408 DEDEAFAEDEEEEDLPEEADEDVTCPEPEEKET
-422 ESTEEL
+422 ESDHTENHESVEEM
-428 DAKAI
+428 DAKAM

-446 AEEEAGDDEA
+446 AKA
-456 EEEKDESKQ
+456 ETVTEKPQLSKQ
-465 EPAVRKQTTTQ
+465 EAAVKRQATTQ
-476 LESLEDQLEE
+476 IESLEDQLEE
-486 MKEKRKVINLEDTMN
+486 MKGKRKVINLEDTMN

-509 HPLSGRPM
+509 HPLSGRPI
-517 EVEVCEDV
+517 EVDVCEDV

-532 CTLKAAIKK
+532 CTLKSAIKK

-593 VDLEEWIEKFIG
+593 VDLDEWIEKFIG

-615 LSEESVE
+615 LSEASVG
-622 KIREVMEKYGKQIVI
+622 KIRDIMEKYGKKIVV

>member
-119 AEGASYENLIE
+119 AEGASYETLIE

-145 YQLARLYEVQG
+145 YQLARLYELQG

-170 WFGSGKIVDK
+170 WFGSGKIVEK
-180 ARELRERCL
+180 AKELRENCL
-189 NPLWQKPNWGEI
+189 NPLWQKPNWEEI

-224 IVAGEEPQQ
+224 IASNEEPQS
-233 EPEIQPAVLGEYDMA
+233 EPEVQPAVLGDYGMTREPA
-248 GEEVQESEPVE
+248 EESVAEEVEEVEEEPDTETEVEEATEKPVE
-259 ETKPEEMAEEP
+259 EPEA
-270 VEEELVE
+270 EELVE
-277 EPVEEIVSEEVEE
+277 EPVEETVTEEVE
-290 AVQESEPEEL
+290 
-300 AEEPVEEEPAEET
+300 EEPVEETVAEEATEKPVEEPEVEET
-313 ISEETE
+313 ISEENE
-319 EESETEEAA
+319 DDSE
-328 EELAGEPVEEESAEE
+328 
-343 TEIEEAAEETVS
+343 
-355 EGTEGESAKTEGE
+355 KTEGE
-368 SDNEES
+368 SDKEEA
-374 EQDEE
+374 EE
-379 EDEETEHPKKKGFFN
+379 ADHPKKKGFLN
-394 RLIDY
+394 RLINY

-422 ESTEEL
+422 ETTEEL

-433 VAREAQEIMETAA
+433 METATA
-446 AEEEAGDDEA
+446 REEAEDDEM
-456 EEEKDESKQ
+456 EEKDEPKL
-465 EPAVRKQTTTQ
+465 ETAVKKQTTTQ

-517 EVEVCEDV
+517 EVEACEDV
-525 SVNAITY
+525 SVNGITY
-532 CTLKAAIKK
+532 CTLKTAIKK

-551 ALAGAAPGISLAVAK
+551 ALTGAAPGISLAVAK

-622 KIREVMEKYGKQIVI
+622 KIREMIAKYGKQIVI

-642 YEKLDDFLGHHRN
+642 YEKMDDFLGHHRN

>member
-38 PTITDLYLFANL
+38 PTITDLYLFADL

-61 ELYYTVYHRT
+61 KLYYTVYRRT

-92 AKELYQAYE
+92 SRELYQAYE
-101 IVSGMTLDTYE
+101 IISGMTLDTYE

-119 AEGASYENLIE
+119 AEGASYEDLIE

-145 YQLARLYEVQG
+145 YQLARLYELQG

-163 ECEDLML
+163 ECDDLVL
-170 WFGSGKIVDK
+170 WFGSGKIVQK
-180 ARELRERCL
+180 AVELKKRCL
-189 NPLWQKPNWGEI
+189 DPYWKKPDWENI
-201 PEPEEPEDEEEVKV
+201 PEPEVPEEEPEEEEVKV

-224 IVAGEEPQQ
+224 IGTEQ
-233 EPEIQPAVLGEYDMA
+233 
-248 GEEVQESEPVE
+248 PVE
-259 ETKPEEMAEEP
+259 EEP
-270 VEEELVE
+270 VEEEPVEEQLTEEEQQPLIVEETLEEQQPIEEEPKAPQEPEEVAEAQEMDEVQPIEEELQEEVVE
-277 EPVEEIVSEEVEE
+277 EPAEPQETDEV
-290 AVQESEPEEL
+290 Q
-300 AEEPVEEEPAEET
+300 PVEEEPAEE
-313 ISEETE
+313 EP
-319 EESETEEAA
+319 A
-328 EELAGEPVEEESAEE
+328 EE
-343 TEIEEAAEETVS
+343 
-355 EGTEGESAKTEGE
+355 
-368 SDNEES
+368 
-374 EQDEE
+374 Q
-379 EDEETEHPKKKGFFN
+379 PKKKGFFN

-399 FKVDLDTFD
+399 FKVDLDMF
-408 DEDDFPEELDTDKQ
+408 DEDEAFAEDEEEEDLPEEADEDVSCSEPEEKET
-422 ESTEEL
+422 ESDHTENHESVEEM
-428 DAKAI
+428 DAKAM

-446 AEEEAGDDEA
+446 AKA
-456 EEEKDESKQ
+456 ETVTEKPQLSKQ
-465 EPAVRKQTTTQ
+465 EAAVGRQATTQ
-476 LESLEDQLEE
+476 IESLEDQLEE
-486 MKEKRKVINLEDTMN
+486 MKGKRKVINLEDTMN

-509 HPLSGRPM
+509 HPLSGRPI
-517 EVEVCEDV
+517 EVDVCEDV

-532 CTLKAAIKK
+532 CTLKSAIKK

-581 NIGKIQAEKLDE
+581 NIGKIQAEKMDE

-615 LSEESVE
+615 LSEDSVG
-622 KIREVMEKYGKQIVI
+622 KIREIMEKYGKKIVI

>member
-119 AEGASYENLIE
+119 AEGASYETLIE

-145 YQLARLYEVQG
+145 YQLARLYELQG

-170 WFGSGKIVDK
+170 WFGSGKIVEK
-180 ARELRERCL
+180 AKELRENCL
-189 NPLWQKPNWGEI
+189 NPLWQKPNWEEI

-224 IVAGEEPQQ
+224 IASNEEPQS
-233 EPEIQPAVLGEYDMA
+233 EPEVQPAVLGDYGMTREPA
-248 GEEVQESEPVE
+248 EESVAEEVEEVEEEPDTETEVEEATEKPVE
-259 ETKPEEMAEEP
+259 EPEA
-270 VEEELVE
+270 EELVE
-277 EPVEEIVSEEVEE
+277 EPVEETVTEEVK
-290 AVQESEPEEL
+290 
-300 AEEPVEEEPAEET
+300 EEPVEESEAEEATENEVEET
-313 ISEETE
+313 ISEENE
-319 EESETEEAA
+319 DDSE
-328 EELAGEPVEEESAEE
+328 
-343 TEIEEAAEETVS
+343 
-355 EGTEGESAKTEGE
+355 KTEGE
-368 SDNEES
+368 SDKEEA
-374 EQDEE
+374 EE
-379 EDEETEHPKKKGFFN
+379 ADHPKKKGFLN
-394 RLIDY
+394 RLINY

-422 ESTEEL
+422 ETTEEL

-433 VAREAQEIMETAA
+433 VAKEAQEIMETATA
-446 AEEEAGDDEA
+446 REEAEDDEM
-456 EEEKDESKQ
+456 EEKDEPKL
-465 EPAVRKQTTTQ
+465 ETAVKKQTTTQ

-517 EVEVCEDV
+517 EVEACEDV
-525 SVNAITY
+525 SVNGITY
-532 CTLKAAIKK
+532 CTLKTAIKK

-551 ALAGAAPGISLAVAK
+551 ALTGAAPGISLAVAK

-622 KIREVMEKYGKQIVI
+622 KIREMIAKYGKQIVI

-642 YEKLDDFLGHHRN
+642 YEKMDDFLGHHRN

>member
-119 AEGASYENLIE
+119 AEGASYETLIE

-145 YQLARLYEVQG
+145 YQLARLYELQG

-170 WFGSGKIVDK
+170 WFGSGKIVEK
-180 ARELRERCL
+180 AKELRENCL
-189 NPLWQKPNWGEI
+189 NPLWQKPNWEEI

-224 IVAGEEPQQ
+224 IVSNEEPQS
-233 EPEIQPAVLGEYDMA
+233 EPEVQPAVLGDYGMTR
-248 GEEVQESEPVE
+248 EP
-259 ETKPEEMAEEP
+259 AEEP
-270 VEEELVE
+270 VA
-277 EPVEEIVSEEVEE
+277 EEVEE
-290 AVQESEPEEL
+290 
-300 AEEPVEEEPAEET
+300 VEEEPDTETEVEEATEKPVEENEVEET
-313 ISEETE
+313 ISEENE
-319 EESETEEAA
+319 DDSE
-328 EELAGEPVEEESAEE
+328 
-343 TEIEEAAEETVS
+343 
-355 EGTEGESAKTEGE
+355 KTEGE
-368 SDNEES
+368 SDKEEA
-374 EQDEE
+374 EE
-379 EDEETEHPKKKGFFN
+379 ADHPKKKGFLN
-394 RLIDY
+394 RLINY

-422 ESTEEL
+422 ETTEEL

-433 VAREAQEIMETAA
+433 VAKEAQEIMETATSR
-446 AEEEAGDDEA
+446 EEAEDDET
-456 EEEKDESKQ
+456 EEKDEPKL
-465 EPAVRKQTTTQ
+465 ETAVKKQTTTQ

-517 EVEVCEDV
+517 EVEACEDV
-525 SVNAITY
+525 SVNGITY
-532 CTLKAAIKK
+532 CTLKTAIKK
-541 MPQEERTIHF
+541 MPREERTIHF
-551 ALAGAAPGISLAVAK
+551 ALTGAAPGISLAVAK

-622 KIREVMEKYGKQIVI
+622 KIREMIAKYGKQIVI

-642 YEKLDDFLGHHRN
+642 YEKMDDFLGHHRN

>member
-119 AEGASYENLIE
+119 AEGASYETLIE

-145 YQLARLYEVQG
+145 YQLARLYELQG

-170 WFGSGKIVDK
+170 WFGSGKIVEK
-180 ARELRERCL
+180 AKELRENCL
-189 NPLWQKPNWGEI
+189 NPLWQKPNWEEI

-224 IVAGEEPQQ
+224 IASNEEPQS
-233 EPEIQPAVLGEYDMA
+233 EPEVQPAVLGDYGMTR
-248 GEEVQESEPVE
+248 EP
-259 ETKPEEMAEEP
+259 AEEP
-270 VEEELVE
+270 VAEEVEEVEEEPDTETEVEEATEKPVEEPEAEELVE
-277 EPVEEIVSEEVEE
+277 EPVEETVTEEVE
-290 AVQESEPEEL
+290 
-300 AEEPVEEEPAEET
+300 EEPVEESEAEEATEKPVEEPEVEET
-313 ISEETE
+313 ISEENE
-319 EESETEEAA
+319 DDSE
-328 EELAGEPVEEESAEE
+328 
-343 TEIEEAAEETVS
+343 
-355 EGTEGESAKTEGE
+355 KTEGE
-368 SDNEES
+368 SDKEEA
-374 EQDEE
+374 EE
-379 EDEETEHPKKKGFFN
+379 ADHPKKKGFLN
-394 RLIDY
+394 RLINY

-422 ESTEEL
+422 ETTEEL

-433 VAREAQEIMETAA
+433 VAKEAQEIMETATA
-446 AEEEAGDDEA
+446 REEAEDDEM
-456 EEEKDESKQ
+456 EEKDEPKL
-465 EPAVRKQTTTQ
+465 ETAVKKQTTTQ

-517 EVEVCEDV
+517 EVEACEDV
-525 SVNAITY
+525 SVNGITY
-532 CTLKAAIKK
+532 CTLKTAIKK

-551 ALAGAAPGISLAVAK
+551 ALTGAAPGISLAVAK

-622 KIREVMEKYGKQIVI
+622 KIREMIAKYGKQIVI

-642 YEKLDDFLGHHRN
+642 YEKMDDFLGHHRN

>member
-38 PTITDLYLFANL
+38 PTITDLYLFADL

-61 ELYYTVYHRT
+61 KLYYTVYRRT

-92 AKELYQAYE
+92 SRELYQAYE
-101 IVSGMTLDTYE
+101 IISGMTLDTYE

-119 AEGASYENLIE
+119 AEGASYEDLIE

-145 YQLARLYEVQG
+145 YQLARLYELQG

-163 ECEDLML
+163 ECDDLVL
-170 WFGSGKIVDK
+170 WFGSGKIVQK
-180 ARELRERCL
+180 AVELKKRCL
-189 NPLWQKPNWGEI
+189 DPYWKKPDWENI
-201 PEPEEPEDEEEVKV
+201 PEPEVPEEEPEEEEVKV

-224 IVAGEEPQQ
+224 IGTE
-233 EPEIQPAVLGEYDMA
+233 QPAE
-248 GEEVQESEPVE
+248 
-259 ETKPEEMAEEP
+259 EEP
-270 VEEELVE
+270 VEEQPVEEQLAEEEQQPLIVEETLEEQQPIEEETPEEQQPIEEEPQQPESVQEVTEEAVE
-277 EPVEEIVSEEVEE
+277 EPAEPQETDEV
-290 AVQESEPEEL
+290 Q
-300 AEEPVEEEPAEET
+300 PVEEEPAEE
-313 ISEETE
+313 EPAE
-319 EESETEEAA
+319 EEPA
-328 EELAGEPVEEESAEE
+328 EEEPAEEQPAGE
-343 TEIEEAAEETVS
+343 
-355 EGTEGESAKTEGE
+355 
-368 SDNEES
+368 
-374 EQDEE
+374 Q
-379 EDEETEHPKKKGFFN
+379 PKKKGFFN

-399 FKVDLDTFD
+399 FKVDLDMF
-408 DEDDFPEELDTDKQ
+408 DEDEAFAEDEEEEDLPEEADEDVSCSEPEEKET
-422 ESTEEL
+422 ESDHTENHESVEEM
-428 DAKAI
+428 DAKAM

-446 AEEEAGDDEA
+446 AKA
-456 EEEKDESKQ
+456 ETVTEKPQLSKQ
-465 EPAVRKQTTTQ
+465 EAAVGRQATTQ
-476 LESLEDQLEE
+476 IESLEDQLEE
-486 MKEKRKVINLEDTMN
+486 MKGKRKVINLEDTMN

-509 HPLSGRPM
+509 HPLSGRPI
-517 EVEVCEDV
+517 EVDVCEDV

-532 CTLKAAIKK
+532 CTLKSAIKK

-581 NIGKIQAEKLDE
+581 NIGKIQAEKMDE

-615 LSEESVE
+615 LSEDSVG
-622 KIREVMEKYGKQIVI
+622 KIREIMEKYGKKIVI

>member
-119 AEGASYENLIE
+119 AEGASYETLIE

-145 YQLARLYEVQG
+145 YQLARLYELQG

-170 WFGSGKIVDK
+170 WFGSGKIVEK
-180 ARELRERCL
+180 AKELRENCL
-189 NPLWQKPNWGEI
+189 NPLWQKPNWEEI

-224 IVAGEEPQQ
+224 IASNEEPQS
-233 EPEIQPAVLGEYDMA
+233 EPEVQPAVLGDYGMTREPA
-248 GEEVQESEPVE
+248 EESVAEEVEEVEEEPDTETEVEEATEKPVE
-259 ETKPEEMAEEP
+259 EPEA
-270 VEEELVE
+270 EELVE
-277 EPVEEIVSEEVEE
+277 EPVEETVTEEVE
-290 AVQESEPEEL
+290 
-300 AEEPVEEEPAEET
+300 EEPVEETVAEEATEKPVEEPEVEET
-313 ISEETE
+313 ISEENE
-319 EESETEEAA
+319 DDSE
-328 EELAGEPVEEESAEE
+328 
-343 TEIEEAAEETVS
+343 
-355 EGTEGESAKTEGE
+355 KTEGE
-368 SDNEES
+368 SDKEEA
-374 EQDEE
+374 EE
-379 EDEETEHPKKKGFFN
+379 ADHPKKKGFLN
-394 RLIDY
+394 RLINY

-422 ESTEEL
+422 ETTEEL

-433 VAREAQEIMETAA
+433 VAKEAQEIMETATA
-446 AEEEAGDDEA
+446 REEAEDDEM
-456 EEEKDESKQ
+456 EEKDEPKL
-465 EPAVRKQTTTQ
+465 ETAVKKQTTTQ

-517 EVEVCEDV
+517 EVEACEVV
-525 SVNAITY
+525 SVNGITY
-532 CTLKAAIKK
+532 CTLKTAIKK

-551 ALAGAAPGISLAVAK
+551 ALTGAAPGISLAVAK

-622 KIREVMEKYGKQIVI
+622 KIREMIAKYGKQIVI

-642 YEKLDDFLGHHRN
+642 YEKMDDFLGHHRN

>member
-119 AEGASYENLIE
+119 AEGASYETLIE

-145 YQLARLYEVQG
+145 YQLARLYELQG

-170 WFGSGKIVDK
+170 WFGSGKIVEK
-180 ARELRERCL
+180 AKELRENCL
-189 NPLWQKPNWGEI
+189 NPLWQKPNWEEI

-224 IVAGEEPQQ
+224 IASNEEPQS
-233 EPEIQPAVLGEYDMA
+233 EPEVQPAVLGDYGMTREPA
-248 GEEVQESEPVE
+248 EELVAEEVEEVEEEPDTETEVEEATKKPVE
-259 ETKPEEMAEEP
+259 EPEA
-270 VEEELVE
+270 EELVE
-277 EPVEEIVSEEVEE
+277 EPVEETVTEEVE
-290 AVQESEPEEL
+290 
-300 AEEPVEEEPAEET
+300 EEPVEETVAEEATEKPVEEPEVEET
-313 ISEETE
+313 ISEENEDDSKKNE
-319 EESETEEAA
+319 EESDKEEA
-328 EELAGEPVEEESAEE
+328 
-343 TEIEEAAEETVS
+343 EEA
-355 EGTEGESAKTEGE
+355 
-368 SDNEES
+368 D
-374 EQDEE
+374 
-379 EDEETEHPKKKGFFN
+379 HPKKKGFLN
-394 RLIDY
+394 RLINY

-408 DEDDFPEELDTDKQ
+408 DEDDFPEELDTDK
-422 ESTEEL
+422 EETTEEL

-433 VAREAQEIMETAA
+433 VAKEAQEIMETATA
-446 AEEEAGDDEA
+446 REEAEDDEM
-456 EEEKDESKQ
+456 EEKDEPKL
-465 EPAVRKQTTTQ
+465 ETAVKKQTTTQ

-517 EVEVCEDV
+517 EVEACEDV
-525 SVNAITY
+525 SVNGITY
-532 CTLKAAIKK
+532 CTLKTAIKK

-551 ALAGAAPGISLAVAK
+551 ALTGAAPGISLAVAK

-622 KIREVMEKYGKQIVI
+622 KIREMIAKYGKQIVI

-642 YEKLDDFLGHHRN
+642 YEKMDDFLGHHRN

>member
-119 AEGASYENLIE
+119 AEGASYETLIE

-145 YQLARLYEVQG
+145 YQLARLYELQG
-156 RREDCIA
+156 RRENCIA

-170 WFGSGKIVDK
+170 WFGSGKIVEK
-180 ARELRERCL
+180 AKELRESCL
-189 NPLWQKPNWGEI
+189 NPLWQKPNWEEI

-224 IVAGEEPQQ
+224 IALNEEPQP
-233 EPEIQPAVLGEYDMA
+233 EPEIQPTVLGDYEMTGEPVEEPVA
-248 GEEVQESEPVE
+248 EEVEEVEEEPVE
-259 ETKPEEMAEEP
+259 ETVAEEA
-270 VEEELVE
+270 VE
-277 EPVEEIVSEEVEE
+277 EPE
-290 AVQESEPEEL
+290 
-300 AEEPVEEEPAEET
+300 AEET
-313 ISEETE
+313 LPEEPEVESEETE
-319 EESETEEAA
+319 EEST
-328 EELAGEPVEEESAEE
+328 EE
-343 TEIEEAAEETVS
+343 TES
-355 EGTEGESAKTEGE
+355 
-368 SDNEES
+368 
-374 EQDEE
+374 EE
-379 EDEETEHPKKKGFFN
+379 EDEDEKADHPKKKGFIN
-394 RLIDY
+394 RLINY

-422 ESTEEL
+422 ETTEEL

-433 VAREAQEIMETAA
+433 VAKEAQEIMETAA
-446 AEEEAGDDEA
+446 AGEETEDDET
-456 EEEKDESKQ
+456 EEKDEPKV
-465 EPAVRKQTTTQ
+465 ETAVRKQTTTQ

-525 SVNAITY
+525 SVNGITY
-532 CTLKAAIKK
+532 CTLKTAIKK

-551 ALAGAAPGISLAVAK
+551 ALTGAAPGISLAVAK

-622 KIREVMEKYGKQIVI
+622 KIREMMAKYGKRIVI

>member
-119 AEGASYENLIE
+119 AEGASYETLIE

-145 YQLARLYEVQG
+145 YQLARLYELQG

-170 WFGSGKIVDK
+170 WFGSGKIVEK
-180 ARELRERCL
+180 AKELRENCL
-189 NPLWQKPNWGEI
+189 NPLWQKPNWEEI

-224 IVAGEEPQQ
+224 IASNEEPQS
-233 EPEIQPAVLGEYDMA
+233 EPEVQPAVLGDYGMTR
-248 GEEVQESEPVE
+248 EP
-259 ETKPEEMAEEP
+259 AEEP
-270 VEEELVE
+270 VAEEVEEVEEEPDTETEVEEATEKPVEEPEAEELVE
-277 EPVEEIVSEEVEE
+277 EPVEETVTEEVE
-290 AVQESEPEEL
+290 
-300 AEEPVEEEPAEET
+300 EEPVEETVAEEATEKPVEEPEVEET
-313 ISEETE
+313 ISEENE
-319 EESETEEAA
+319 DDSE
-328 EELAGEPVEEESAEE
+328 
-343 TEIEEAAEETVS
+343 
-355 EGTEGESAKTEGE
+355 KTEGE
-368 SDNEES
+368 SD
-374 EQDEE
+374 EE
-379 EDEETEHPKKKGFFN
+379 EAEEADHPKKKGFLN
-394 RLIDY
+394 RLINY

-422 ESTEEL
+422 ETTEEL

-433 VAREAQEIMETAA
+433 VAKEAQEIMETATA
-446 AEEEAGDDEA
+446 REEAEDDEM
-456 EEEKDESKQ
+456 EEKDEPKL
-465 EPAVRKQTTTQ
+465 ETAVKKQTTTQ

-517 EVEVCEDV
+517 EVEACEDV
-525 SVNAITY
+525 SVNGITY
-532 CTLKAAIKK
+532 CTLKTAIKK

-551 ALAGAAPGISLAVAK
+551 ALTGAAPGISLAVAK

-622 KIREVMEKYGKQIVI
+622 KIREMIAKYGKQIVI

-642 YEKLDDFLGHHRN
+642 YEKMDDFLGHHRN

>member
-119 AEGASYENLIE
+119 AEGASYETLIE

-145 YQLARLYEVQG
+145 YQLARLYELQG

-170 WFGSGKIVDK
+170 WFGSGKIVEK
-180 ARELRERCL
+180 AKELRENCL
-189 NPLWQKPNWGEI
+189 NPLWQKPNWEEI

-224 IVAGEEPQQ
+224 IASNEEPQS
-233 EPEIQPAVLGEYDMA
+233 EPEVQPAVLGDYGMTR
-248 GEEVQESEPVE
+248 EP
-259 ETKPEEMAEEP
+259 AEEP
-270 VEEELVE
+270 VVEEVEEEPDTETEVEEATEKPVEEPEAEELVE
-277 EPVEEIVSEEVEE
+277 EPVEETVTEEVK
-290 AVQESEPEEL
+290 
-300 AEEPVEEEPAEET
+300 EEPVEESEAEEATEKPVEENEVEET
-313 ISEETE
+313 ISEENE
-319 EESETEEAA
+319 DDSE
-328 EELAGEPVEEESAEE
+328 
-343 TEIEEAAEETVS
+343 
-355 EGTEGESAKTEGE
+355 KTEGE
-368 SDNEES
+368 SDKEEA
-374 EQDEE
+374 EE
-379 EDEETEHPKKKGFFN
+379 ADHPKKKGFLN
-394 RLIDY
+394 RLINY

-422 ESTEEL
+422 ETTEEL

-433 VAREAQEIMETAA
+433 VAKEAQEIMETATA
-446 AEEEAGDDEA
+446 REEAEDDEM
-456 EEEKDESKQ
+456 EEKDEPKL
-465 EPAVRKQTTTQ
+465 ETAVKKQTTTQ

-517 EVEVCEDV
+517 EVEACEDV
-525 SVNAITY
+525 SVNGITY
-532 CTLKAAIKK
+532 CTLKTAIKK

-551 ALAGAAPGISLAVAK
+551 ALTGAAPGISLAVAK

-622 KIREVMEKYGKQIVI
+622 KIREMIAKYGKQIVI

-642 YEKLDDFLGHHRN
+642 YEKMDDFLGHHRN

>member
-119 AEGASYENLIE
+119 AEGASYETLIE

-145 YQLARLYEVQG
+145 YQLARLYELQG
-156 RREDCIA
+156 RRENCIA

-170 WFGSGKIVDK
+170 WFGSGKIVEK
-180 ARELRERCL
+180 AKELRENCL
-189 NPLWQKPNWGEI
+189 NPLWQKPNWEEI

-224 IVAGEEPQQ
+224 IASNEEPQP
-233 EPEIQPAVLGEYDMA
+233 EPEVRPAVLGDYGMT
-248 GEEVQESEPVE
+248 GEPVE
-259 ETKPEEMAEEP
+259 EPVAEE
-270 VEEELVE
+270 VEEVE
-277 EPVEEIVSEEVEE
+277 EPVEETAAEEATEKPAEEPEAEEATEKPAEEPEAEEPVAKEVE
-290 AVQESEPEEL
+290 
-300 AEEPVEEEPAEET
+300 EEPVEETVTEEVKEEPVEETETEEAVEEPEVEET
-313 ISEETE
+313 ISEENE
-319 EESETEEAA
+319 DDSE
-328 EELAGEPVEEESAEE
+328 
-343 TEIEEAAEETVS
+343 
-355 EGTEGESAKTEGE
+355 KTEGE
-368 SDNEES
+368 SG
-374 EQDEE
+374 EE
-379 EDEETEHPKKKGFFN
+379 EAEADHPKKKGFLN
-394 RLIDY
+394 RLINY

-422 ESTEEL
+422 ETTEEL

-433 VAREAQEIMETAA
+433 VAKEAQEIMETAA
-446 AEEEAGDDEA
+446 ASEEAEDDET
-456 EEEKDESKQ
+456 EEKDEPKP
-465 EPAVRKQTTTQ
+465 ETAVRKQTTTQ

-486 MKEKRKVINLEDTMN
+486 MKGKRKVINLEDTMN

-525 SVNAITY
+525 SVNGITY
-532 CTLKAAIKK
+532 CTLKTAIKK

-551 ALAGAAPGISLAVAK
+551 ALTGAAPGISLAVAK

-622 KIREVMEKYGKQIVI
+622 KIREMMAKYGKQIVI

-642 YEKLDDFLGHHRN
+642 YEKLDEFLGHHRN

>member
-119 AEGASYENLIE
+119 AEGASYETLIE

-145 YQLARLYEVQG
+145 YQLARLYELQG

-170 WFGSGKIVDK
+170 WFGSGKIVEK
-180 ARELRERCL
+180 AKELRENCL
-189 NPLWQKPNWGEI
+189 NPLWQKPNWEEI

-224 IVAGEEPQQ
+224 IASNEEPQS
-233 EPEIQPAVLGEYDMA
+233 EPEVQPAVLGDYGMTR
-248 GEEVQESEPVE
+248 EP
-259 ETKPEEMAEEP
+259 AEEP
-270 VEEELVE
+270 VAEEVEEVEEEPDTETEVEEATEKPVEEPEAEELVE
-277 EPVEEIVSEEVEE
+277 EPVEETVTEEVE
-290 AVQESEPEEL
+290 
-300 AEEPVEEEPAEET
+300 EEPVEETVAEEATEKPVEEPEVEET
-313 ISEETE
+313 ISEENE
-319 EESETEEAA
+319 DDSE
-328 EELAGEPVEEESAEE
+328 
-343 TEIEEAAEETVS
+343 
-355 EGTEGESAKTEGE
+355 KTEGE
-368 SDNEES
+368 SDKEEA
-374 EQDEE
+374 EE
-379 EDEETEHPKKKGFFN
+379 ADHPKKKGFLN
-394 RLIDY
+394 RLINY

-422 ESTEEL
+422 ETTEEL

-433 VAREAQEIMETAA
+433 VAKEAQEIMETATA
-446 AEEEAGDDEA
+446 REEAEDDEM
-456 EEEKDESKQ
+456 EEKDEPKL
-465 EPAVRKQTTTQ
+465 ETAVKKQTTTQ

-509 HPLSGRPM
+509 HPLSRRPM
-517 EVEVCEDV
+517 EVEACEDV
-525 SVNAITY
+525 SVNGITY
-532 CTLKAAIKK
+532 CTLKTAIKK

-551 ALAGAAPGISLAVAK
+551 ALTGAAPGISLAVAK

-622 KIREVMEKYGKQIVI
+622 KIREMIAKYGKQIVI

-642 YEKLDDFLGHHRN
+642 YEKMDDFLGHHRN

>member
-119 AEGASYENLIE
+119 AEGASYETLIE

-145 YQLARLYEVQG
+145 YQLARLYELQG

-163 ECEDLML
+163 ECADLML
-170 WFGSGKIVDK
+170 WFGSGKIVEK
-180 ARELRERCL
+180 AKELRENCL
-189 NPLWQKPNWGEI
+189 NPLWQKPNWEEI

-224 IVAGEEPQQ
+224 IASNEEPQS
-233 EPEIQPAVLGEYDMA
+233 EPEVQPAVLGDYGMTR
-248 GEEVQESEPVE
+248 EP
-259 ETKPEEMAEEP
+259 AEEP
-270 VEEELVE
+270 VAEEVEEVEEEPDTETEVEEATEKPVEEPEAEELVE
-277 EPVEEIVSEEVEE
+277 EPVEETVTEEVK
-290 AVQESEPEEL
+290 
-300 AEEPVEEEPAEET
+300 EEPVEETVAEEATEKPVEENEVEET
-313 ISEETE
+313 ISEKNEDD
-319 EESETEEAA
+319 SE
-328 EELAGEPVEEESAEE
+328 
-343 TEIEEAAEETVS
+343 
-355 EGTEGESAKTEGE
+355 KTEGE
-368 SDNEES
+368 SDKEEA
-374 EQDEE
+374 EE
-379 EDEETEHPKKKGFFN
+379 ADHPKKKGFLN
-394 RLIDY
+394 RLINY

-422 ESTEEL
+422 ETTEEL

-433 VAREAQEIMETAA
+433 VAKEAQEIMETATA
-446 AEEEAGDDEA
+446 REEAEDDET
-456 EEEKDESKQ
+456 EEKDEPKL
-465 EPAVRKQTTTQ
+465 ETAVKKQTTTQ

-517 EVEVCEDV
+517 EVEACEDV
-525 SVNAITY
+525 SVNGITY
-532 CTLKAAIKK
+532 CTLKTAIKK

-551 ALAGAAPGISLAVAK
+551 ALTGAAPGISLAVAK

-622 KIREVMEKYGKQIVI
+622 KIREMIAKYGKQIVI

-642 YEKLDDFLGHHRN
+642 YEKMDDFLGHHRN

>member
-119 AEGASYENLIE
+119 AEGASYETLIE

-145 YQLARLYEVQG
+145 YQLARLYELQG

-170 WFGSGKIVDK
+170 WFGSGKIVEK
-180 ARELRERCL
+180 AKELRENCL
-189 NPLWQKPNWGEI
+189 NPLWQKPNWEEI

-224 IVAGEEPQQ
+224 IASNEEPQS
-233 EPEIQPAVLGEYDMA
+233 EPEVQPAVLGDYGMTR
-248 GEEVQESEPVE
+248 EP
-259 ETKPEEMAEEP
+259 AEEP
-270 VEEELVE
+270 VAEEVEEVEEEPDTETEVEEATEKPVEEPEAEELVE
-277 EPVEEIVSEEVEE
+277 EPVEETVTEEVK
-290 AVQESEPEEL
+290 
-300 AEEPVEEEPAEET
+300 EEPVEESEAEEATEKPVEENEVEET
-313 ISEETE
+313 ISEENE
-319 EESETEEAA
+319 DDSE
-328 EELAGEPVEEESAEE
+328 
-343 TEIEEAAEETVS
+343 
-355 EGTEGESAKTEGE
+355 KTEGE
-368 SDNEES
+368 SGKEEA
-374 EQDEE
+374 EE
-379 EDEETEHPKKKGFFN
+379 ADHPKKKGFLN
-394 RLIDY
+394 RLINY

-422 ESTEEL
+422 ETTEEL

-433 VAREAQEIMETAA
+433 VAKEAQEIMETATA
-446 AEEEAGDDEA
+446 REEAEDDEM
-456 EEEKDESKQ
+456 EEKDEPKL
-465 EPAVRKQTTTQ
+465 ETAVKKQTTTQ

-517 EVEVCEDV
+517 EVEACEDV
-525 SVNAITY
+525 SVNGITY
-532 CTLKAAIKK
+532 CTLKTAIKK

-551 ALAGAAPGISLAVAK
+551 ALTGAAPGISLAVAK

-622 KIREVMEKYGKQIVI
+622 KIREMIAKYGKQIVI

-642 YEKLDDFLGHHRN
+642 YEKMDDFLGHHRN

>member
-80 LMLTIRMGDLEE
+80 LMLTIRMGDPEE

-119 AEGASYENLIE
+119 AEGASYETLIE

-145 YQLARLYEVQG
+145 YQLARLYELQG

-170 WFGSGKIVDK
+170 WFGSGKIVEK
-180 ARELRERCL
+180 AKELRENCL
-189 NPLWQKPNWGEI
+189 NPLWQKPNWEEI

-224 IVAGEEPQQ
+224 IASNEEPQS
-233 EPEIQPAVLGEYDMA
+233 EPEVQPAVLGDYGMTREPA
-248 GEEVQESEPVE
+248 EELVAEEVEEVEEEPDTETEVEEATKKPVE
-259 ETKPEEMAEEP
+259 EPEA
-270 VEEELVE
+270 EELVE
-277 EPVEEIVSEEVEE
+277 EPVEETVTEEVE
-290 AVQESEPEEL
+290 
-300 AEEPVEEEPAEET
+300 EEPVEETVAEEATEKPVEEPEVEET
-313 ISEETE
+313 ISEENEDDSEKNE
-319 EESETEEAA
+319 EESDKEEA
-328 EELAGEPVEEESAEE
+328 
-343 TEIEEAAEETVS
+343 EEA
-355 EGTEGESAKTEGE
+355 
-368 SDNEES
+368 D
-374 EQDEE
+374 
-379 EDEETEHPKKKGFFN
+379 HPKKKGFLN
-394 RLIDY
+394 RLINY

-408 DEDDFPEELDTDKQ
+408 DEDDFPEELDTDK
-422 ESTEEL
+422 EETTEEL

-433 VAREAQEIMETAA
+433 VAKEAQEIMETATA
-446 AEEEAGDDEA
+446 REEAEDDEM
-456 EEEKDESKQ
+456 EEKDEPKL
-465 EPAVRKQTTTQ
+465 ETAVKKQTTTQ

-517 EVEVCEDV
+517 EVEACEDV
-525 SVNAITY
+525 SVNGITY
-532 CTLKAAIKK
+532 CTLKTAIKK

-551 ALAGAAPGISLAVAK
+551 ALTGAAPGISLAVAK

-622 KIREVMEKYGKQIVI
+622 KIREMIAKYGKQIVI

-642 YEKLDDFLGHHRN
+642 YEKMDDFLGHHRN

>member
-119 AEGASYENLIE
+119 AEGASYETLIE

-145 YQLARLYEVQG
+145 YQLARLYELQG

-170 WFGSGKIVDK
+170 WFGSGKIVEK
-180 ARELRERCL
+180 AKELRENCL
-189 NPLWQKPNWGEI
+189 NPLWQKPNWEEI

-224 IVAGEEPQQ
+224 IASNEEPQS
-233 EPEIQPAVLGEYDMA
+233 EPEVQPAVLGDYGMTREPA
-248 GEEVQESEPVE
+248 EESVAEEVEEVEEEPDTETEVEEATEKPVE
-259 ETKPEEMAEEP
+259 EPEA
-270 VEEELVE
+270 EELVE
-277 EPVEEIVSEEVEE
+277 EPVEETVTEEVE
-290 AVQESEPEEL
+290 
-300 AEEPVEEEPAEET
+300 EEPVEETVAEEATEKPVEEPEVEET
-313 ISEETE
+313 ISEENE
-319 EESETEEAA
+319 DDSE
-328 EELAGEPVEEESAEE
+328 
-343 TEIEEAAEETVS
+343 
-355 EGTEGESAKTEGE
+355 KTEGE
-368 SDNEES
+368 SDKEEA
-374 EQDEE
+374 EE
-379 EDEETEHPKKKGFFN
+379 ADHPKKKCFLN
-394 RLIDY
+394 RLINY

-422 ESTEEL
+422 ETTEEL

-433 VAREAQEIMETAA
+433 VAKEAQEIMETATA
-446 AEEEAGDDEA
+446 REEAEDDEM
-456 EEEKDESKQ
+456 EEKDEPKL
-465 EPAVRKQTTTQ
+465 ETAVKKQTTTQ

-517 EVEVCEDV
+517 EVEACEDV
-525 SVNAITY
+525 SVNGITY
-532 CTLKAAIKK
+532 CTLKTAIKK

-551 ALAGAAPGISLAVAK
+551 ALTGAAPGISLAVAK

-622 KIREVMEKYGKQIVI
+622 KIREMIAKYGKQIVI

-642 YEKLDDFLGHHRN
+642 YEKMDDFLGHHRN

>member
-119 AEGASYENLIE
+119 AEGASYETLIE

-145 YQLARLYEVQG
+145 YQLARLYELQG

-170 WFGSGKIVDK
+170 WFGSGKIVEK
-180 ARELRERCL
+180 AKELRESCL
-189 NPLWQKPNWGEI
+189 NPLWQKPNWEEI

-224 IVAGEEPQQ
+224 IALNEEPQP
-233 EPEIQPAVLGEYDMA
+233 EPEVQPSVLGDYEMT
-248 GEEVQESEPVE
+248 GEPVE
-259 ETKPEEMAEEP
+259 EPVAEE
-270 VEEELVE
+270 VEEEPAMETEPEELVE
-277 EPVEEIVSEEVEE
+277 EPIEEAVAEEVEE
-290 AVQESEPEEL
+290 EPATESEPEEV
-300 AEEPVEEEPAEET
+300 AEEPIEEPVVEEVEEEPVEETEAEEAVEEPEVEET
-313 ISEETE
+313 LPEEPEVESEETE
-319 EESETEEAA
+319 EESEE
-328 EELAGEPVEEESAEE
+328 
-343 TEIEEAAEETVS
+343 EIEP
-355 EGTEGESAKTEGE
+355 
-368 SDNEES
+368 
-374 EQDEE
+374 EE
-379 EDEETEHPKKKGFFN
+379 EDEDEETDHPKKKGFLN
-394 RLIDY
+394 RLINY

-422 ESTEEL
+422 ETTEEL

-433 VAREAQEIMETAA
+433 VAKEAQEIMETAA
-446 AEEEAGDDEA
+446 ASEEAEDDET
-456 EEEKDESKQ
+456 EEKDEPKP
-465 EPAVRKQTTTQ
+465 ETAVRKQTTTQ

-486 MKEKRKVINLEDTMN
+486 MKGKRKVINLEDTMN

-525 SVNAITY
+525 SVNGITY
-532 CTLKAAIKK
+532 CTLKTAIKK

-551 ALAGAAPGISLAVAK
+551 ALTGAAPGISLAVAK

-622 KIREVMEKYGKQIVI
+622 KIREMMAKYGKQIVI

-642 YEKLDDFLGHHRN
+642 YEKLDEFLGHHRN

>member
-119 AEGASYENLIE
+119 AEGASYETLIE

-145 YQLARLYEVQG
+145 YQLARLYELQG

-170 WFGSGKIVDK
+170 WFGSGKIVEK
-180 ARELRERCL
+180 AKELRENCL
-189 NPLWQKPNWGEI
+189 NPLWQKPNWEEI

-224 IVAGEEPQQ
+224 IASNEEPQS
-233 EPEIQPAVLGEYDMA
+233 EPEVQPAVLGDYGMTR
-248 GEEVQESEPVE
+248 EP
-259 ETKPEEMAEEP
+259 AEEP
-270 VEEELVE
+270 VAEEVEEVEEEPDTETEVEEATEKPVEEPEAEELVE
-277 EPVEEIVSEEVEE
+277 EPVEETVTEEVE
-290 AVQESEPEEL
+290 
-300 AEEPVEEEPAEET
+300 EEPVEETVAEEATEKPVEEPEVEET
-313 ISEETE
+313 ISEENE
-319 EESETEEAA
+319 DDSE
-328 EELAGEPVEEESAEE
+328 
-343 TEIEEAAEETVS
+343 
-355 EGTEGESAKTEGE
+355 KTEGE
-368 SDNEES
+368 SDKEEA
-374 EQDEE
+374 EE
-379 EDEETEHPKKKGFFN
+379 ADHPKKKGFLN
-394 RLIDY
+394 RLINY

-422 ESTEEL
+422 ETTEEL

-433 VAREAQEIMETAA
+433 VAKEAQEIMETATSR
-446 AEEEAGDDEA
+446 EEAEDDEM
-456 EEEKDESKQ
+456 EEKDEPKL
-465 EPAVRKQTTTQ
+465 ETAVKKQTTTQ

-517 EVEVCEDV
+517 EVEACEDV
-525 SVNAITY
+525 SVNGITY
-532 CTLKAAIKK
+532 CTLKTAIKK

-551 ALAGAAPGISLAVAK
+551 ALTGAAPGISLAVAK

-622 KIREVMEKYGKQIVI
+622 KIREMIAKYGKQIVI

-642 YEKLDDFLGHHRN
+642 YEKMDDFLGHHRN

>member
-80 LMLTIRMGDLEE
+80 LLLTIRMGDLEE

-119 AEGASYENLIE
+119 AEGASYETLIE

-145 YQLARLYEVQG
+145 YQLARLYELQG

-170 WFGSGKIVDK
+170 WFGSGKIVEK
-180 ARELRERCL
+180 AKELRENCL
-189 NPLWQKPNWGEI
+189 NPLWQKPNWEEI

-224 IVAGEEPQQ
+224 IASNEEPQS
-233 EPEIQPAVLGEYDMA
+233 EPEVQPAVLGDYGMTR
-248 GEEVQESEPVE
+248 EP
-259 ETKPEEMAEEP
+259 AEEP
-270 VEEELVE
+270 VAEEVEEVEEEPDTETEVEEATKKPVEEPEAEELVE
-277 EPVEEIVSEEVEE
+277 EPVEETVTEEVE
-290 AVQESEPEEL
+290 
-300 AEEPVEEEPAEET
+300 EEPVEETVAEEATEKPVEENEVEET
-313 ISEETE
+313 ISEENE
-319 EESETEEAA
+319 DDSE
-328 EELAGEPVEEESAEE
+328 
-343 TEIEEAAEETVS
+343 
-355 EGTEGESAKTEGE
+355 KTEGE
-368 SDNEES
+368 SDKEEA
-374 EQDEE
+374 EE
-379 EDEETEHPKKKGFFN
+379 ADHPKKKGFLN
-394 RLIDY
+394 RLINY

-422 ESTEEL
+422 ETTEEL

-433 VAREAQEIMETAA
+433 VAKEAQEIMETATSR
-446 AEEEAGDDEA
+446 EEAEDDET
-456 EEEKDESKQ
+456 EEKDEPKL
-465 EPAVRKQTTTQ
+465 ETAVKKQTTTQ

-517 EVEVCEDV
+517 EVEACEDV
-525 SVNAITY
+525 SVNGITY
-532 CTLKAAIKK
+532 CTLKTAIKK

-551 ALAGAAPGISLAVAK
+551 ALTGAAPGISLAVAK

-622 KIREVMEKYGKQIVI
+622 KIREMIAKYGKQIVI

-642 YEKLDDFLGHHRN
+642 YEKMDDFLGHHRN